1 MKKLIGITLLAVA
14 IFIAS
19 CGTPSGTASSN
30 TKLSKTL
37 TTLSQN
43 NWQLFSMNGQKITVP
58 DGGQIPTLT
67 FDPQS
72 MTVSGSSSCNSFSG
86 SFTAEKD
93 ALSFGNLAGTRMMCP
108 DMKMETA
115 FLSTIANA
123 KNFSIYESKLV
134 LNDASGKQLMSFD
147 PLSK

>member
-1 MKKLIGITLLAVA
+1 MQKLAGIILLALT
-14 IFIAS
+14 IFTVS
-19 CGTPSGTASSN
+19 CGTPSGTAS
-30 TKLSKTL
+30 TKLSKTA

-43 NWQLFSMNGQKITVP
+43 DWQLFSMNGQKITVP
-58 DGGQIPTLT
+58 DGGRIPTLS
-67 FDPQS
+67 FDPQN
-72 MTVSGSSSCNSFSG
+72 MTVSGNSSCNSFSG
-86 SFTAEKD
+86 SFTADKD

-134 LNDASGKQLMSFD
+134 LNDASGKQLMAFD
-147 PLSK
+147 PLPK